1 MTNDWI
7 DATMPFHPGMPVWP
21 GQPAVEIERLASLTE
36 PDSCDVSLLRTSVH
50 TGTHMDAFS
59 HFLRDGEDIT
69 RMPADRGIGPVRVV
83 AVRGEPHVSADNL
96 EKVDAERRIE
106 RGDRLIFKTRNSGRD
121 WNVEPFDE
129 GYAAVAPDAAGYL
142 ADRGVAFVGVDY
154 LSVAPFDDAA
164 STHHILLQAGVCV
177 VEGIRLQHVEPGDY
191 EMIALPL
198 KIEGSDAAPTRVLL
212 RVASA
217 EES

>member
-1 MTNDWI
+1 MAHDWI
-7 DATMPFHPGMPVWP
+7 DATMAIHPGMPVWP
-21 GQPAVEIERLASLTE
+21 GQPPVEVSLLVSLDE
-36 PDSCDVSLLRTSVH
+36 PNTCDVSVLRTSVH

-59 HFLRDGEDIT
+59 HFLVGGDDIAA
-69 RMPADRGIGPVRVV
+69 MPADRGLGPVRVV
-83 AVRGEPHVSADNL
+83 SVRGEPHVCADDI
-96 EKVDAERRIE
+96 ERIDADRRIE
-106 RGDRLIFKTRNSGRD
+106 PGDRLIFKTRNSDRD
-121 WNVEPFDE
+121 WGTEPFDE
-129 GYAAVAPDAAGYL
+129 GYAAIAPDAAGYL

-177 VEGIRLQHVEPGDY
+177 VEGIRLQHVEPGDH

-212 RVASA
+212 KPMG
-217 EES
+217 

>member
-1 MTNDWI
+1 MATEWI
-7 DATMPFHPGMPVWP
+7 DATMPIHPGMPVWP
-21 GQPAVEIERLASLTE
+21 GQPAVELDLLAQLDE
-36 PDSCDVSLLRTSVH
+36 PNACDVSVLRTSVH

-59 HFLRDGEDIT
+59 HFLVGGEDIAH
-69 RMPADRGIGPVRVV
+69 MPADRGLGTVRVV
-83 AVRGEPHVSADNL
+83 AVRGEPHVSADDL
-96 EKVDAERRIE
+96 EVLDAERRIG
-106 RGDRLIFKTRNSGRD
+106 RGDKLIFKTRNSDRD
-121 WNVEPFDE
+121 WGVEPFDE
-129 GYAAVAPDAAGYL
+129 GYAAIAPDAAGYL

-177 VEGIRLQHVEPGDY
+177 VEGIRLQHVEPGEY

-212 RVASA
+212 RSL
-217 EES
+217 